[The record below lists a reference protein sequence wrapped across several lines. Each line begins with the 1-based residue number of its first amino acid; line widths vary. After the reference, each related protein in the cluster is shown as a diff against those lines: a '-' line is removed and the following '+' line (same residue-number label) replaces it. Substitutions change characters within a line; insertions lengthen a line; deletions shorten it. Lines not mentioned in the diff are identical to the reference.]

1 MSEIRCDKHGMQ
13 ARTLAC
19 QHIAYGLVHKER
31 VGFFWT
37 RDDFSAARPDAW
49 CAACEDRRLACAGE
63 WVGEASQTND
73 IVCCML

>member
-37 RDDFSAARPDAW
+37 RDDFSAASGRVVRGMRGPPT
-49 CAACEDRRLACAGE
+49 CLRG
-63 WVGEASQTND
+63 
-73 IVCCML
+73 

>member
-31 VGFFWT
+31 VGSFWI
-37 RDDFSAARPDAW
+37 RDDFSAAVRTRGARHARTADL
-49 CAACEDRRLACAGE
+49 LARVSGLAKH
-63 WVGEASQTND
+63 
-73 IVCCML
+73 